1 MKKPYHSYHLVT
13 ASPWPFLTSLT
24 IFSLVIG
31 LVMYMHDYSQGF
43 FLLEYGILASVV
55 CATLWW
61 RDVVREGTFLGDH
74 TNLVQ
79 HGLKLG
85 FLLFIISEVMFF
97 FSFFWAFFH
106 SSLAPSEVL
115 GSIWPPEG
123 IRTFDPW
130 KVPLLNTYILLLS
143 GVMVTAAHHYILT
156 GDQPES
162 LDYLG
167 LTLFLA
173 VLFTCVQGWEYLTG
187 AFSINDGV
195 YGSTFFLLTGF
206 HGLHVIVGTL
216 FLTVCFARLWKRHY
230 SQTHHLG
237 FEAAA
242 WYWHFV
248 DVVWL
253 FLFVTVYWWGS
264 AY

>member
-1 MKKPYHSYHLVT
+1 
-13 ASPWPFLTSLT
+13 
-24 IFSLVIG
+24 
-31 LVMYMHDYSQGF
+31 
-43 FLLEYGILASVV
+43 
-55 CATLWW
+55 
-61 RDVVREGTFLGDH
+61 
-74 TNLVQ
+74 
-79 HGLKLG
+79 
-85 FLLFIISEVMFF
+85 
-97 FSFFWAFFH
+97 
-106 SSLAPSEVL
+106 
-115 GSIWPPEG
+115 
-123 IRTFDPW
+123 
-130 KVPLLNTYILLLS
+130 
-143 GVMVTAAHHYILT
+143 VMVTAAHHYILT